1 MAKMI
6 RVSIDNQLS
15 YNVVLPSDF
24 VFNIEAARNQNQLI
38 IEETLAFDPPLP
50 FEQFTDPVLDN
61 RFVRIRANPGPLNV
75 SYRATV
81 GLNYTVNDPAVIHES
96 PIAALPMEAIPFI
109 YPSRYCQS
117 DLLMRMAQREFGN
130 LQPGYS
136 RVEAICRW
144 IREHIQYQIGS
155 TNPNTSAADVV
166 VQRAGVCRDFA
177 HLGIAFCRALN
188 IPARFIASYSNFQDP
203 PPDFH
208 ALFEAFLGGRW
219 YLFDPTE
226 LAPRNQVTRIGTGR
240 DATDVA
246 FATIFGT
253 AQMTQMSPNVRVL
266 EQSVEDVAVAAIATA

>member
-1 MAKMI
+1 MI
-6 RVSIDNQLS
+6 RVSIDNELT
-15 YNVVLPSDF
+15 YNVVQPSDF
-24 VFNIEAARNQNQLI
+24 IFNIEAAKNQYQLI
-38 IEETLAFDPPLP
+38 IEEILTFDPPLP
-50 FEQFTDPVLDN
+50 FEQFTDPLLEN
-61 RFVRIRANPGPLNV
+61 RFVRIRANPGPLKV

-81 GLNYTVNDPAVIHES
+81 GLNYMVNDPAIIQES
-96 PIAALPMEAIPFI
+96 PIATLPMEAIPFI

-117 DLLMRMAQREFGN
+117 DLLMRMAQREFGV
-130 LQPGYS
+130 LAPGYA

-155 TNPNTSAADVV
+155 SNPNTSAADVLL
-166 VQRAGVCRDFA
+166 QRAGVCRDFA
-177 HLGIAFCRALN
+177 HLAIAFCRALN
-188 IPARFIASYSNFQDP
+188 IPARFIASYSNFPDP

-226 LAPRNQVTRIGTGR
+226 LAPRNQVVRIGTGR

-253 AQMTQMSPNVRVL
+253 ARMTQMSPTVQIL
-266 EQSVEDVAVAAIATA
+266 ETDVEDVAAAVATA

>member
-1 MAKMI
+1 MI
-6 RVSIDNQLS
+6 RVSIDNELS
-15 YNVVLPSDF
+15 YNVLQPSDF
-24 VFNIEAARNQNQLI
+24 VFNIEAARNQYQRI
-38 IEETLAFDPPLP
+38 IDESLAFDPPLP
-50 FEQFTDPVLDN
+50 FEQYTDPVLEN
-61 RFVRIRANPGPLNV
+61 RFVRVRANPGTLNV

-81 GLNYTVNDPAVIHES
+81 ALEYAVGDPALIQES
-96 PIAALPMEAIPFI
+96 PIALLPMEAIPFI
-109 YPSRYCQS
+109 FPSRYCQS
-117 DLLMRMAQREFGN
+117 DMLMRMAQREFGH
-130 LQPGYS
+130 LAPGYS
-136 RVEAICRW
+136 RVETICRW

-177 HLGIAFCRALN
+177 HLAIAFCRALN
-188 IPARFIASYSNFQDP
+188 IPARFIASYSHFPDP

-219 YLFDPTE
+219 YLFDPTD

-253 AQMTQMSPNVRVL
+253 AQMTRMSPEVRVL
-266 EQSVEDVAVAAIATA
+266 EQSVEDVAVAIATA

>member
-1 MAKMI
+1 MI
-6 RVSIDNQLS
+6 RVSIDNELT
-15 YNVVLPSDF
+15 YTVVQPSDF
-24 VFNIEAARNQNQLI
+24 IFNIEAAKNQYQLI
-38 IEETLAFDPPLP
+38 IEEILTFDPPLP
-50 FEQFTDPVLDN
+50 FEQFTDPLLEN
-61 RFVRIRANPGPLNV
+61 RFVRIRANPGPLKV

-81 GLNYTVNDPAVIHES
+81 GLNYMVNDPAIIQES
-96 PIAALPMEAIPFI
+96 PIATLPMEAIPFI

-117 DLLMRMAQREFGN
+117 DLLMRMAQREFGV
-130 LQPGYS
+130 LAPGYA

-155 TNPNTSAADVV
+155 SNPNTSAADVLL
-166 VQRAGVCRDFA
+166 QRAGVCRDFA
-177 HLGIAFCRALN
+177 HLAIAFCRALN
-188 IPARFIASYSNFQDP
+188 IPARFIASYSNFPDP

-226 LAPRNQVTRIGTGR
+226 LAPRNQVVRIGTGR

-253 AQMTQMSPNVRVL
+253 ARMTQMSPTVQIL
-266 EQSVEDVAVAAIATA
+266 ETDVEDVAAAVATA

>member
-1 MAKMI
+1 MEKMI
-6 RVSIDNQLS
+6 RVSIENELT
-15 YNVVLPSDF
+15 YNVVQPSDF
-24 VFNIEAARNQNQLI
+24 VFNIEAAKNQYQLI
-38 IEETLAFDPPLP
+38 IEENLTFDPPLP
-50 FEQFTDPVLDN
+50 FEQFTDPLLEN
-61 RFVRIRANPGPLNV
+61 RFVRIRADPGLLKV

-81 GLNYTVNDPAVIHES
+81 GLNYMVSDPAIIQES
-96 PIAALPMEAIPFI
+96 PIAALPMEVIPFF

-117 DLLMRMAQREFGN
+117 DLLMRMAQREFGV
-130 LQPGYS
+130 LAPGYA

-155 TNPNTSAADVV
+155 SNPNTSAADVV
-166 VQRAGVCRDFA
+166 LQRAGVCRDFA

-188 IPARFIASYSNFQDP
+188 IPSRFIASYASFPDP

-226 LAPRNQVTRIGTGR
+226 LAPRNQVVRIGTGR

-253 AQMTQMSPNVRVL
+253 AQMTQMSPKVKIL
-266 EQSVEDVAVAAIATA
+266 EQNVEHVAVAIATT

>member
-1 MAKMI
+1 MI
-6 RVSIDNQLS
+6 RVSIDNELS
-15 YNVVLPSDF
+15 YNVLQPSDF
-24 VFNIEAARNQNQLI
+24 VFNIEAAKNQYQRI
-38 IEETLAFDPPLP
+38 IEETLSFDPPLP
-50 FEQFTDPVLDN
+50 VEQFTDPLLEN
-61 RFVRIRANPGPLNV
+61 RFVRIRANPGALKV

-81 GLNYTVNDPAVIHES
+81 GLSYTVSDPAVIRES
-96 PIAALPMEAIPFI
+96 PIAMLPMETIPFI
-109 YPSRYCQS
+109 FPSRYCQS

-130 LQPGYS
+130 LAPGYS

-155 TNPNTSAADVV
+155 SNPNTSAADVV

-177 HLGIAFCRALN
+177 HLAIAFCRALN
-188 IPARFIASYSNFQDP
+188 IPARFIAGYANFPDP

-208 ALFEAFLGGRW
+208 AVFEAFLGGRW
-219 YLFDPTE
+219 YLFDPTD

-253 AQMTQMSPNVRVL
+253 AQMTQMSPKVKIL
-266 EQSVEDVAVAAIATA
+266 EQSVEDAAVAIATS

>member
-1 MAKMI
+1 MTEMI
-6 RVSIDNQLS
+6 RVGIDNELT
-15 YNVVLPSDF
+15 YNVVQPSDF
-24 VFNIEAARNQNQLI
+24 IFNIEAAKNQYQLI
-38 IEETLAFDPPLP
+38 IEENLTFDPPLP
-50 FEQFTDPVLDN
+50 YEQFTDPLLEN
-61 RFVRIRANPGPLNV
+61 CFVRIRANPGPLKV

-81 GLNYTVNDPAVIHES
+81 GLNYMVSDPAVIQES
-96 PIAALPMEAIPFI
+96 PIATLPMEAIPFI

-117 DLLMRMAQREFGN
+117 DLLMRMAQREFGV
-130 LQPGYS
+130 LAPGYA

-155 TNPNTSAADVV
+155 SNPNTSAADVLL
-166 VQRAGVCRDFA
+166 QRAGVCRDFA
-177 HLGIAFCRALN
+177 HLAIAFCRALN
-188 IPARFIASYSNFQDP
+188 IPARFIASYANFPDP

-226 LAPRNQVTRIGTGR
+226 LAPRNQVVRIGTGR

-253 AQMTQMSPNVRVL
+253 AQMTQMSPTVQIL
-266 EQSVEDVAVAAIATA
+266 ETNVEDVAAAVATA